1 MEARRTDARVAAMV
15 AAHGEAL
22 RRVARRYS
30 ASAEDAEDA
39 VQRGLEIYVRRLAR
53 VDPATEL
60 AWLKVVVRHEAL
72 AVGRARGEA
81 VGGEIDLDAQ
91 PAPDQRPLDELVAG
105 RERAGRVAEALRRLK
120 PDEARALLLKADGL
134 SYSEIGERMSWSY
147 TKVNR
152 ALTEGRKR
160 FFEVYREIE
169 AGEACEQAAPAL
181 AALARGRADA
191 RTIVELRPHL
201 RHCSACRAT
210 VRRMH
215 ARRRVRAAAL
225 APVPWLQGLAQRLG
239 GAEVLAGAQYAAA
252 AGGGR
257 AAALGAV
264 AALCAAG
271 CAPVGTEAGAAPAA
285 RAASSARPAP
295 AGSGAG
301 IAAAS
306 PAASTAVPVA
316 VTARRADR
324 APAAGPE
331 FTFEP
336 TAESGREESGAVR
349 AGTFERG
356 GAARSA
362 TGAGFERR
370 GTPSDTFER
379 PATASSGGS
388 VERDEPRTAR
398 GGFERDVATPT
409 WAHEQSARREPHS
422 AAARRRSSA
431 VTTTAA
437 STAFERTEPHPPAA
451 GADPA
456 APVARAAFERSEPHP
471 TETRRTDPAAP
482 VARAAFERS
491 AP

>member
-81 VGGEIDLDAQ
+81 AGGGEIDLDAE
-91 PAPDQRPLDELVAG
+91 PTPDQRPLDELVAG

-134 SYSEIGERMSWSY
+134 SYGEIGERMSWSY

-160 FFEVYREIE
+160 FFEIYGEIE

-191 RTIVELRPHL
+191 RTIVELGPHL

-215 ARRRVRAAAL
+215 ARRRARAAAL

-285 RAASSARPAP
+285 RAASPARPAP
-295 AGSGAG
+295 AGSGAR
-301 IAAAS
+301 IAAG
-306 PAASTAVPVA
+306 STAVPVA
-316 VTARRADR
+316 VTARHADR
-324 APAAGPE
+324 AQAAGPE

-336 TAESGREESGAVR
+336 VAPESGREESGALR

-356 GAARSA
+356 GTPRSA

-370 GTPSDTFER
+370 GGANHTFER

-409 WAHEQSARREPHS
+409 PAHEQSARREPHS

-451 GADPA
+451 RADPA

>member
-30 ASAEDAEDA
+30 ASTEDAEDA

-81 VGGEIDLDAQ
+81 VGGGEIDLDAQ

-134 SYSEIGERMSWSY
+134 SYGEIGERMSWSY

-160 FFEVYREIE
+160 FFEVYGEIE
-169 AGEACEQAAPAL
+169 AGEACEQAASAL
-181 AALARGRADA
+181 AALAHGRADA

-210 VRRMH
+210 VRRLH

-257 AAALGAV
+257 AAALGAM

-285 RAASSARPAP
+285 RAAAAARPAP
-295 AGSGAG
+295 AGSGAR
-301 IAAAS
+301 IAAA
-306 PAASTAVPVA
+306 PAAASTAVAVA

-324 APAAGPE
+324 ARAAGPE

-336 TAESGREESGAVR
+336 AAPGSRREESGAAP
-349 AGTFERG
+349 AGAFERG

-370 GTPSDTFER
+370 GRANHPFER
-379 PATASSGGS
+379 PATTSSGGP
-388 VERDEPRTAR
+388 VERDEPGSAR
-398 GGFERDVATPT
+398 RGVERDVATPPPP
-409 WAHEQSARREPHS
+409 HEQSERGEPHP
-422 AAARRRSSA
+422 AAARTQSSA
-431 VTTTAA
+431 VTTTA
-437 STAFERTEPHPPAA
+437 
-451 GADPA
+451 
-456 APVARAAFERSEPHP
+456 ARAAFERSEPHP
-471 TETRRTDPAAP
+471 PAAGGDPGAGARPPPPTPARDAAP
-482 VARAAFERS
+482 VARAAFERG